1 MKSLLRNFMIN
12 FAALLVAS
20 MLIPGFQYTGG
31 PQTLLLGAI
40 GLMVL
45 NVAIIPLLKVMF
57 LPLNLLT
64 LGLFAWV
71 VNVVALYLMTT
82 YMPVFKLVPYDF
94 PGANLNG
101 FMVPSY
107 SLNLLEVAIIASFL
121 IGFVSHFLQWLCSS
135 K

>member
-1 MKSLLRNFMIN
+1 MKTLLRNFLIN
-12 FAALLVAS
+12 LVALWVTAKV
-20 MLIPGFQYTGG
+20 MPGLQYTGG
-31 PQTLLLGAI
+31 LQTLLIGALA
-40 GLMVL
+40 LMVL
-45 NVAIIPLLKVMF
+45 NIAVIPLLKVMF

-64 LGLFAWV
+64 LGIFAWV

-82 YMPVFKLVPYDF
+82 YLPVFKLVPYDF

-107 SLNLLEVAIIASFL
+107 SLNLLMVAVVTSFL
-121 IGFVSHFLQWLCSS
+121 IGLISHFLGWLYS

>member
-1 MKSLLRNFMIN
+1 MKSLLRNFLIN
-12 FAALLVAS
+12 LIALWITAKI
-20 MLIPGFQYTGG
+20 MPGLQYSGG
-31 PQTLLLGAI
+31 IQTLLIGAL

-45 NVAIIPLLKVMF
+45 NIAVIPLLKVLF

-64 LGLFAWV
+64 LGIFAWV

-82 YMPVFKLVPYDF
+82 YLPVFKLVPYDF

-107 SLNLLEVAIIASFL
+107 SLNLLEVAVITSFL
-121 IGFVSHFLQWLCSS
+121 IGLISHFLSWLYS